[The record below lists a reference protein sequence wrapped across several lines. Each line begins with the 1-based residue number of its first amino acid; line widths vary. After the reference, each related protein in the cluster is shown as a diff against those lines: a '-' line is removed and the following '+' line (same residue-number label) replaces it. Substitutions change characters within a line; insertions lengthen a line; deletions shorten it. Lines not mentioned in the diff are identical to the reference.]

1 MSITNL
7 FVVKQKYGGRIVQ
20 SPIKLKV
27 SLPYVD
33 KANCAKKY
41 AQGNVK
47 LSPSQICAG
56 GMKAKDSCSGNVDGA
71 TIFDYHD

>member
-1 MSITNL
+1 M
-7 FVVKQKYGGRIVQ
+7 Q

-33 KANCAKKY
+33 KTNCTKRY
-41 AQGNVK
+41 AEGNIK

-56 GMKAKDSCSGNVDGA
+56 GAKAKDSCSGKISLNLTFKIINEDLINLG
-71 TIFDYHD
+71 DSGR

>member
-1 MSITNL
+1 M
-7 FVVKQKYGGRIVQ
+7 FAVKHKYGGRSVQ

-33 KANCAKKY
+33 KTSCTKKY
-41 AQGNVK
+41 AEGNIK

-56 GMKAKDSCSGNVDGA
+56 GMKAKDSCSGEFA
-71 TIFDYHD
+71 QITTSFD